1 MTINDLQK
9 EVKKFIEKYRENGFY
24 PKENKNF
31 DYKKEL
37 NSYGLDEDKA
47 LDIFIRNFWKDI
59 LSFSNSDGGIIILGM
74 KENLSTGQLDDIGLP
89 QDNLKILSS
98 LDPNDIIQKL
108 KAISQVGINI
118 EIQNFQISSRKF
130 YYILIE
136 KSFDVLF
143 PIKEFKEYD
152 IKKGVIYFRLSG
164 KNEIV
169 NESSTEFNRF
179 LQIKANEKNREFMEI
194 WTKLLPEM
202 FDINPREILMINPK
216 TNKIYGFN
224 KKDGVLSSA
233 NIDIDKENEENG
245 IFNIILNAISAGDIG
260 KISDTEGKPL
270 YKLVGT
276 ITKKDSIPLTTF
288 HEHVDKQSAYK
299 ISQTQLKMVMKYL
312 GWVNRDNF
320 KIENPPNDLL
330 NKEFHNYIWIDT
342 TNTLK
347 HKSKIVFSED
357 GIKEVLKVI
366 EDVSLHDSIFMK
378 NLELKEN
385 DKAK

>member
-37 NSYGLDEDKA
+37 NLYGLGEDKA

-143 PIKEFKEYD
+143 
-152 IKKGVIYFRLSG
+152 
-164 KNEIV
+164 
-169 NESSTEFNRF
+169 
-179 LQIKANEKNREFMEI
+179 Q
-194 WTKLLPEM
+194 
-202 FDINPREILMINPK
+202 
-216 TNKIYGFN
+216 
-224 KKDGVLSSA
+224 
-233 NIDIDKENEENG
+233 
-245 IFNIILNAISAGDIG
+245 
-260 KISDTEGKPL
+260 
-270 YKLVGT
+270 
-276 ITKKDSIPLTTF
+276 
-288 HEHVDKQSAYK
+288 
-299 ISQTQLKMVMKYL
+299 
-312 GWVNRDNF
+312 
-320 KIENPPNDLL
+320 
-330 NKEFHNYIWIDT
+330 
-342 TNTLK
+342 
-347 HKSKIVFSED
+347 
-357 GIKEVLKVI
+357 
-366 EDVSLHDSIFMK
+366 
-378 NLELKEN
+378 
-385 DKAK
+385 

>member
-1 MTINDLQK
+1 MTLNDLQK

-37 NSYGLDEDKA
+37 NLYGLGEDKA
-47 LDIFIRNFWKDI
+47 LDIFLRNFWKDI

-74 KENLSTGQLDDIGLP
+74 KENLSTGQLDDIGLQ

-108 KAISQVGINI
+108 KSISQVGINI
-118 EIQNFQISSRKF
+118 EIQHFQISSRKF

-164 KNEIV
+164 KNQIV
-169 NESSTEFNRF
+169 NESSSEFNRF

-202 FDINPREILMINPK
+202 FDINPREILMINPN

-245 IFNIILNAISAGDIG
+245 IFNIILNAISAGNIG

-276 ITKKDSIPLTTF
+276 ITKKDSIPLSTF
-288 HEHVDKQSAYK
+288 HEQIKEKSIYT
-299 ISQTQLKMVMKYL
+299 ISQPQLKMVMKYL
-312 GWVNRDNF
+312 KWITSESFEVE
-320 KIENPPNDLL
+320 KPSIDLI
-330 NKEFHNYIWIDT
+330 NTQFNNYVWIDNI
-342 TNTLK
+342 NTLK
-347 HKSKIVFSED
+347 GKSKVVFSED
-357 GIKEVLKVI
+357 GIKEVLVVI
-366 EDVSLHDSIFMK
+366 EDIKTHIPIFRK
-378 NLELKEN
+378 PLKLKVIKKEN
-385 DKAK
+385 

>member
-37 NSYGLDEDKA
+37 NLYGLGEDKA

-143 PIKEFKEYD
+143 PIKDFEEYK

-276 ITKKDSIPLTTF
+276 ITKKDSIPLSTF
-288 HEHVDKQSAYK
+288 HEQIKEKSIYT
-299 ISQTQLKMVMKYL
+299 ISQPQLKMVMKYL
-312 GWVNRDNF
+312 KWITSESFEVE
-320 KIENPPNDLL
+320 KPSIDLI
-330 NKEFHNYIWIDT
+330 NTQFNNYVWIDNI
-342 TNTLK
+342 NTLK
-347 HKSKIVFSED
+347 GKSKVVFSED
-357 GIKEVLKVI
+357 GIKEVLVVI
-366 EDVSLHDSIFMK
+366 EDIKTHIPIFRK
-378 NLELKEN
+378 PLKLKVIKKEN
-385 DKAK
+385 